1 MCGTVHE
8 AINKMTEE
16 RVAIKIIDTK
26 KFALTPGL
34 SPHDL
39 CEEAEMM
46 KKLNHPNIIRYVS
59 ATHPTGRMLT
69 LTQRYSSYRP
79 HAYPYP
85 FRIKES
91 FETDKVIFIIM
102 ELVSGGDLFDRI
114 IERGRFSEES
124 ARSVMHKIL
133 DAVKYL
139 HSNKIIHRDLKPEN
153 ILLVSDSSDVEIKIT
168 DFGLAKRTNR
178 DGLKTFCG
186 TPQYF
191 APEVLQRKDSVAGQ
205 GRYGVEADMW
215 SLGVILYIL
224 LSGSFPFEEDNLFD
238 QIQNAT
244 YSTSGPEW
252 STISDTAK
260 HLVRS
265 LMCLRIKQRITVTEA
280 LNHPWMKGERV
291 MPVTYLSYTNT
302 ISKSIPKNKETIIKK
317 KATTPSASRPT
328 SAVDAHTGNETVP
341 RNQQRSQL
349 FWTNRE
355 SIISK
360 FDKEIGNSE
369 PSLATNSTP
378 IVIKSCDM
386 EDANE
391 LSDDSIVECSDG
403 ENNNQQDKHVEASK
417 NNLKVQN
424 IPASNKPKNVITQ
437 YFSNKLTTS
446 PSDAHVHAP
455 TPSISASMIENIN
468 PRAKRSLPASE
479 KHEKNIVRK
488 KITKIE
494 DVFCAKPGSS

>member
-1 MCGTVHE
+1 
-8 AINKMTEE
+8 
-16 RVAIKIIDTK
+16 
-26 KFALTPGL
+26 
-34 SPHDL
+34 
-39 CEEAEMM
+39 
-46 KKLNHPNIIRYVS
+46 
-59 ATHPTGRMLT
+59 
-69 LTQRYSSYRP
+69 
-79 HAYPYP
+79 
-85 FRIKES
+85 
-91 FETDKVIFIIM
+91 M

-139 HSNKIIHRDLKPEN
+139 HSNDIIHRDLKPEN
-153 ILLVSDSSDVEIKIT
+153 ILLVSDSSDVDIKIT

-224 LSGSFPFEEDNLFD
+224 LSGAFPFEEDNLFD

-252 STISDTAK
+252 SNISDTAK

-280 LNHPWMKGERV
+280 LNHPWMKGERI
-291 MPVTYLSYTNT
+291 MPVTYLSYTNA
-302 ISKSIPKNKETIIKK
+302 ISSNIPKNKDVIIKK
-317 KATTPSASRPT
+317 RTTISSATKSVKVTCISTENTESIRK
-328 SAVDAHTGNETVP
+328 
-341 RNQQRSQL
+341 NQQKSQL

-355 SIISK
+355 SIITK
-360 FDKEIGNSE
+360 FDKEIGASST
-369 PSLATNSTP
+369 PSAPNSTP
-378 IVIKSCDM
+378 AVSKSCEM

-391 LSDDSIVECSDG
+391 LSDDGIVECSDD
-403 ENNNQQDKHVEASK
+403 ENKDVESSK
-417 NNLKVQN
+417 NTVKNA
-424 IPASNKPKNVITQ
+424 INKPKNVITQ
-437 YFSNKLTTS
+437 YFSNKSVAS
-446 PSDAHVHAP
+446 PAENLAP
-455 TPSISASMIENIN
+455 LGSSTSMIENIN
-468 PRAKRSLPASE
+468 PISNKRVNQE

-494 DVFCAKPGSS
+494 DVFCSKPSSSL

>member
-1 MCGTVHE
+1 
-8 AINKMTEE
+8 
-16 RVAIKIIDTK
+16 
-26 KFALTPGL
+26 
-34 SPHDL
+34 
-39 CEEAEMM
+39 
-46 KKLNHPNIIRYVS
+46 
-59 ATHPTGRMLT
+59 
-69 LTQRYSSYRP
+69 
-79 HAYPYP
+79 
-85 FRIKES
+85 
-91 FETDKVIFIIM
+91 M
-102 ELVSGGDLFDRI
+102 ELVNGGDLFDRI
-114 IERGRFSEES
+114 IERGKFNEENARF
-124 ARSVMHKIL
+124 VMHKIL

-139 HSNKIIHRDLKPEN
+139 HSNNIIHRDLKPEN
-153 ILLVSDSSDVEIKIT
+153 ILLVSDSSDIDIKIT

-191 APEVLQRKDSVAGQ
+191 APEVLQRKDSVTGQ

-280 LNHPWMKGERV
+280 LNHPWMKGETV

-302 ISKSIPKNKETIIKK
+302 ILNNKNIDIIMKKKNTISSNSTLKSINHEIIPKN
-317 KATTPSASRPT
+317 
-328 SAVDAHTGNETVP
+328 
-341 RNQQRSQL
+341 QQKSQL

-355 SIISK
+355 SIINK
-360 FDKEIGNSE
+360 FDQEIGSN
-369 PSLATNSTP
+369 NIP
-378 IVIKSCDM
+378 ITSKSCDM

-391 LSDDSIVECSDG
+391 LSDDGIVECSDD
-403 ENNNQQDKHVEASK
+403 EKNKLNETSK
-417 NNLKVQN
+417 NNIKVSSTGA
-424 IPASNKPKNVITQ
+424 PNKPKNVITQ
-437 YFSNKLTTS
+437 YFSNKLVTS
-446 PSDAHVHAP
+446 PSDA
-455 TPSISASMIENIN
+455 SIIENIN
-468 PRAKRSLPASE
+468 PSTKRSRPVPE
-479 KHEKNIVRK
+479 KLEKNIVRK